1 MNPRQYRELE
11 RQADVI
17 EQNKKLNMKTFN
29 DLVFNPHPINNGVV
43 SRLYFGNGY
52 GVSVVKHDYSYGNE
66 KGLYELA
73 VVSEETGEILY
84 DTPITEDVVGWLR
97 PTDVTDIMSIVQKFD
112 TRK

>member
-52 GVSVVKHDYSYGNE
+52 GVSVVTTNIAPIAQ
-66 KGLYELA
+66 LVRA
-73 VVSEETGEILY
+73 VDS
-84 DTPITEDVVGWLR
+84 
-97 PTDVTDIMSIVQKFD
+97 
-112 TRK
+112 